1 MAMSFMASQLLLLL
15 TLLFSITNITAQS
28 PPNAGTNFS
37 CSVNSV
43 PSCETYVAYFAKP
56 PEYLD
61 LANISVLFDMKLPEL
76 NQLFPGQL
84 LLVPVTCGC
93 NGTQYFA
100 NVTYQIK
107 EGDSYYVISVNSF
120 ENLADWH
127 VVKDMNPT
135 LDPNLL
141 QIGVEV
147 IFPLFYV
154 LQVSAKFNTSS
165 DKILDENKYQNFSTA
180 VGLPVVIPVS
190 QLPALSQPYPFQQYP
205 PKNHSKHL
213 WILIVIISLVGAIL
227 SLLLSTFL
235 VYAHCL
241 SKRKK
246 TIDRIGSSLETSND
260 FEHKSIQS
268 KLLAGVSGYLS
279 KPIMYKTKTIMEATR
294 NLSEQ
299 CKIGGSVY
307 KATIKEQVLAVK
319 KIKEDVTEELKFLQK
334 VNHTNLVT
342 LMGTASDT
350 EGNHFLWL
358 HVPSKSSKSLSF
370 LTWNQRLNIAL
381 DVANGL
387 HYMYE
392 HTQPTIVHRDI
403 RAANI
408 LLDSKFKAKIANF
421 SMPRSATNSL
431 MPTVDVFAFGVVLLE
446 LLSGKKAMET
456 KENGEVA
463 MLWKYIRLILEVEE
477 NKEERLRKWI
487 DPHLER
493 FYPIDG
499 VLSLAAL
506 ARACTLDKSSA
517 RPSMAEIVFSLSVL
531 TQSSPESSEGSW
543 TAGIEGE
550 EITHAISPITA
561 R

>member
-1 MAMSFMASQLLLLL
+1 MAISFMASQLLLLL

-61 LANISVLFDMKLPEL
+61 LANISVLFDMKVSLIEKAS
-76 NQLFPGQL
+76 QL
-84 LLVPVTCGC
+84 LLEPVTCGC
-93 NGTQYFA
+93 NGNQYFA

-107 EGDSYYVISVNSF
+107 EGDSYSVISVNSF

-135 LDPNLL
+135 LDPNFM

-165 DKILDENKYQNFSTA
+165 DKILDEIKYQNFSTA

-205 PKNHSKHL
+205 PRNYSKHL

-227 SLLLSTFL
+227 SLLLSIFL

-246 TIDRIGSSLETSND
+246 TIDRIGSSLETSDD

-279 KPIMYKTKTIMEATR
+279 KPIMYKTKTIMEATM

-307 KATIKEQVLAVK
+307 KATIKEQ
-319 KIKEDVTEELKFLQK
+319 ELKFLQK

-350 EGNHFLWL
+350 EGNHFLVYEYVERGSLDKWL
-358 HVPSKSSKSLSF
+358 HVPSKSSKS
-370 LTWNQRLNIAL
+370 
-381 DVANGL
+381 
-387 HYMYE
+387 
-392 HTQPTIVHRDI
+392 
-403 RAANI
+403 
-408 LLDSKFKAKIANF
+408 
-421 SMPRSATNSL
+421 
-431 MPTVDVFAFGVVLLE
+431 
-446 LLSGKKAMET
+446 
-456 KENGEVA
+456 
-463 MLWKYIRLILEVEE
+463 
-477 NKEERLRKWI
+477 
-487 DPHLER
+487 
-493 FYPIDG
+493 
-499 VLSLAAL
+499 
-506 ARACTLDKSSA
+506 
-517 RPSMAEIVFSLSVL
+517 
-531 TQSSPESSEGSW
+531 
-543 TAGIEGE
+543 
-550 EITHAISPITA
+550 
-561 R
+561 